1 MKPLHLDSI
10 DIEIGAGVW
19 LMLWDERVIQP
30 DILFDVK
37 QSSGPPLAFQ
47 AKLHDTSV
55 RFPAPLHYLPEN
67 PNAGIQALVLF
78 ENTGYQWKLHGQS
91 AGALDPDAITSTL
104 KPVGGVNRK
113 AAWNQTMLKG
123 EAPRGSFKVSNYLG
137 TAEIRVAPAYVPVR
151 FEIQSRKFDFHGE
164 YSTMVEDIAGH
175 CQQLLLE
182 WESPT
187 SFNITSDPEAQRRTL
202 LEQFLYLRHVLGSD
216 QLELFFEQISR
227 RPHAALVSE
236 RTWHP
241 AAIASSGRLASDPVR
256 YSRAW
261 HTGAPAGIVNCFG
274 MTPGQV
280 LHERRYETFDTPPN
294 RFVLFAISG
303 FRDVCDEVL
312 AAFVGTQGTAYLEA
326 LQMRDTID
334 VFLAQPLFYDVARLR
349 RVPLDSQT
357 LQKREGYRDILRAW
371 LMLDTAAKLDWRG
384 RHDVYDGT
392 NRDAATLYE
401 YWLYFVLRDILVS
414 RIGMQELDKQTNADG
429 PTKVFIAKAASGGLQ
444 INLKQGEESLSRFL
458 WTSPAGSE
466 LGVHLFYNR
475 TFSRQDDPALAGTY
489 SRQFRPDFT
498 LVFYPA
504 EYLKMEKWRKAEE
517 LAVDSGKI
525 GYLHFDAKYRI
536 EMVDR
541 LFGTEG
547 KDALDMEHAETKST
561 DTYQRG
567 DLYKMHTYNDA
578 IRRTAGSYVIYPGRD
593 GETKTE
599 FLRYEEV
606 VPGVG
611 AFQLCP
617 GASSHRGRCE
627 KTLAEFIADVLS
639 HHGNQFS
646 RNYRIHHW
654 THRTIKE
661 TVPVYA
667 APAKPAPQVA
677 EPLLDARC
685 VLGYVRPGA
694 AGRVRRTKSFYFYA
708 IAKKQGQPIDAPREL
723 FTAQFFCGHNR
734 SKTFPWLAR
743 VRNVR
748 LVTSLEIAGLS
759 GVAVEKAGA
768 DYYYLLELDE
778 PIPANSV
785 SVTRLVGIRTG
796 TPIVINLADLHSL

>member
-1 MKPLHLDSI
+1 MKLLHLDSI
-10 DIEIGAGVW
+10 DIEIGDGVW
-19 LMLWDERVIQP
+19 LMLWGEHVVKP
-30 DILFDVK
+30 DLLFDVEY
-37 QSSGPPLAFQ
+37 SSGPPLVFQ
-47 AKLHDTSV
+47 AKRHDSSSS
-55 RFPAPLHYLPEN
+55 FPTPLHYFPEN
-67 PNAGIQALVLF
+67 TDAGIQALVLF
-78 ENTGYQWKLHGQS
+78 ENTGYQWKLHGKS
-91 AGALDPDAITSTL
+91 AGVVDADAITSTL
-104 KPVGGVNRK
+104 KAVGGKNRK
-113 AAWNQTMLKG
+113 AAWNQTVLKG
-123 EAPRGSFKVSNYLG
+123 QAPQGSFKVVNYLG
-137 TAEIRVAPAYVPVR
+137 TAEIRVATAYVPVR

-164 YSTMVEDIAGH
+164 YSAMVEEIAGH

-187 SFNITSDPEAQRRTL
+187 SFNFTSDPEVPRQTL
-202 LEQFLYLRHVLGSD
+202 LEQFLYLRHVLGSG
-216 QLELFFEQISR
+216 QLDLFLEQISR
-227 RPHAALVSE
+227 RPHVALVSE
-236 RTWHP
+236 RAWQPTAM
-241 AAIASSGRLASDPVR
+241 AATGRFAKDFVR
-256 YSRAW
+256 FSRAW
-261 HTGAPAGIVNCFG
+261 HTDAPDGIFNISG
-274 MTPGQV
+274 MTPGQI

-294 RFVLFAISG
+294 RFVYFAISA

-312 AAFVGTQGTAYLEA
+312 AAFAGTQGTAYLEA
-326 LQMRDTID
+326 LRMRDTID
-334 VFLAQPLFYDVARLR
+334 VFLAQPIFYDVASLG

-371 LMLDTAAKLDWRG
+371 LMLDLAAKLDWRG
-384 RHDVYDGT
+384 RNDVYDGT

-401 YWLYFVLRDILVS
+401 YWLYYVLRDVLVR
-414 RIGMQELDKQTNADG
+414 RIGMQELCKQTNADG
-429 PTKVFIAKAASGGLQ
+429 PTKVFIAKAGTGGLQ

-458 WTSPAGSE
+458 WTSPAGVE
-466 LGVHLFYNR
+466 LGIHLFYNR
-475 TFSRQDDPALAGTY
+475 TFSRQVDPSIAGTY

-498 LVFYPA
+498 LAFYPA
-504 EYLKMEKWRKAEE
+504 EYLRQEKWRRAEE
-517 LAVDSGKI
+517 LAVDSGRI

-536 EMVDR
+536 EVLDR

-547 KDALDMEHAETKST
+547 RDALDQEHAATKST

-578 IRRTAGSYVIYPGRD
+578 IRRTAGSYVIYPGQE
-593 GETKTE
+593 GEVKTE

-611 AFQLCP
+611 AFQMRP
-617 GASSHRGRCE
+617 GASSHRDRCE
-627 KTLAEFIADVLS
+627 KAIAEFITDVLM

-654 THRTIKE
+654 TQRSIKE
-661 TVPVYA
+661 MVPAYA
-667 APAKPAPQVA
+667 APSMPVPQVA

-694 AGRVRRTKSFYFYA
+694 AGSVRRSKSFYFYA
-708 IAKKQGQPIDAPREL
+708 IAKNQGQPLDVPKEL
-723 FTAQFFCGHNR
+723 FTAQYFCGHNR

-748 LVTSLEIAGLS
+748 LVTSLEIARLS
-759 GVAVEKAGA
+759 GVSVEKAGA

-778 PIPANSV
+778 PIPSKSV

-796 TPIVINLADLHSL
+796 TPIVITLADLHSP

>member
-1 MKPLHLDSI
+1 MEALHLDSM
-10 DIEIGAGVW
+10 DIEMSGGVC
-19 LMLWDERVIQP
+19 LMLWGEDVIKP
-30 DILFDVK
+30 DLLFDVR
-37 QSSGPPLAFQ
+37 QSSGPPLVFQ
-47 AKLHDTSV
+47 AKLHDSSLG
-55 RFPAPLHYLPEN
+55 FPAPLHYFPGN
-67 PNAGIQALVLF
+67 PDAGIQALVLF

-91 AGALDPDAITSTL
+91 AGAVDPDAITSTL
-104 KPVGGVNRK
+104 KSVGGVNRK
-113 AAWNQTMLKG
+113 AAWNQTVLKG
-123 EAPRGSFKVSNYLG
+123 EAPRGSFKVANYLG
-137 TAEIRVAPAYVPVR
+137 TAEIRLGPAFVPVR

-164 YSTMVEDIAGH
+164 YSAMVEDIAGH

-187 SFNITSDPEAQRRTL
+187 SFNITSDPELQRQTL
-202 LEQFLYLRHVLGSD
+202 LEQFLYLRHVLGRD
-216 QLELFFEQISR
+216 QLDLFLEQISR
-227 RPHAALVSE
+227 RPHVALVSE
-236 RTWHP
+236 RAWQPT
-241 AAIASSGRLASDPVR
+241 AIAASGRFASDPVR

-261 HTGAPAGIVNCFG
+261 RTGAPDGIFNLSG
-274 MTPGQV
+274 MTPDQV
-280 LHERRYETFDTPPN
+280 LQERRYETYDTPPN
-294 RFVLFAISG
+294 RFVLFAISA

-312 AAFVGTQGTAYLEA
+312 DAFVGTQGIAYLEA

-334 VFLAQPLFYDVARLR
+334 VFLAQPFFYDVARLR
-349 RVPLDSQT
+349 RVPIDSQT

-371 LMLDTAAKLDWRG
+371 LILDTAAKLDWRG
-384 RHDVYDGT
+384 RNDVYDGT

-401 YWLYFVLRDILVS
+401 YWLYFVLRGVLVR
-414 RIGMQELDKQTNADG
+414 RIGMQEIVKQTNADG
-429 PTKVFIAKAASGGLQ
+429 PTKVFIAKAQTGGLQ

-458 WTSPAGSE
+458 WSSPAGLE

-475 TFSRQDDPALAGTY
+475 TFSRQGNPAVAGTY

-498 LVFYPA
+498 LVFFPA
-504 EYLKMEKWRKAEE
+504 EFLKTEQWRKAEE
-517 LAVDSGKI
+517 LAVASGKI

-536 EMVDR
+536 EVLDR
-541 LFGTEG
+541 LFGAEG
-547 KDALDMEHAETKST
+547 NDALDNEHAATKST

-578 IRRTAGSYVIYPGRD
+578 IRRTAGSYVIYPGRE
-593 GETKTE
+593 GEVKTE

-611 AFQLCP
+611 AFQMRP
-617 GASSHRGRCE
+617 GASNHVDRCE
-627 KTLAEFIADVLS
+627 KSIAEFITDVLM

-654 THRTIKE
+654 TQRTITE
-661 TVPVYA
+661 TPPVYA
-667 APAKPAPQVA
+667 APVTPAPLVA

-694 AGRVRRTKSFYFYA
+694 AGSVRRKRVFYFYA
-708 IAKKQGQPIDAPREL
+708 IAKNQGEPLDVPREL

-759 GVAVEKAGA
+759 GVSAEKAGA

-778 PIPANSV
+778 PIPSNSV
-785 SVTRLVGIRTG
+785 SVTQLVGIRTG
-796 TPIVINLADLHSL
+796 TPIVINLAALHST